1 MKKISV
7 LIISACLS
15 LMVFAQTKQQAPS
28 GWPRQI
34 NTTNGKILVYQPQ
47 PDSLIGISL
56 YGRAAVS
63 YTRNG
68 QQPVFGAI
76 WFMTSIEV
84 DRTSRDVS
92 LNSVNIL
99 NVRFPNQTDSGKIQK
114 FKNTL
119 ETEIPKWN
127 LNLTIDE
134 LNASLKDGKALNRQA
149 SGLNNDPPEIIFTKT
164 PSVLVLFDGVP
175 NFKPVPGSKITQAV
189 NTPFFVVQDPGD
201 RQYYLY
207 GSTWWF
213 KSNDVVKGKWI
224 NINEPP
230 QDIKKLQENLSA
242 QSKQNADSSQQPASL
257 SSKSADKTPP
267 ATPPQIIVRTA
278 PTELVQSAG
287 EPDFAPIQGTQL
299 LYMTNSENNI
309 FMYIDKQIYYVL
321 ISGRWYSSAAMA
333 GPWTYVSSDKL
344 PPDFTKIPEGS
355 DKDQVLASVAGTEAA
370 KEAVMDAQIPQ
381 TAAVDRKT
389 ASCKVSYDGDPKFVQ
404 IKGTLLYRAANT
416 KSTVIMAGK
425 SYYVCDNA
433 VWFIGNTPSGP
444 WAVATE
450 IPPDIQNIPPEDPAY
465 NVKYVYIYESTPEVV
480 YVGYLP
486 GYTGCYVYGPTVVYG
501 TGYYYNP
508 WYGPYYYPR
517 PVTYG
522 FAMSYN
528 PWTGWGFGFGMSVG
542 FMSVGFYGPHPGGWW
557 GPPMYHPPFCPPYN
571 HFYGPRPPVYRNT
584 YVNVNVN
591 NNYYN
596 RNNVYNNHQNGVRP
610 GPGTNS
616 RPGTNPGSRPGTNP
630 GSRPGTNP
638 GNRPGQ
644 GQSGQAQPGSRP
656 GQGQGQMDGRSGQ
669 AQPGSRPGQGQ
680 MDGRSGQ
687 STGNRAGTAP
697 NTRNDVFT
705 DKNGDVYRKGQDNNW
720 QKNDGKSWQNVD
732 QGRGRQGQQP
742 STQPGRQDGSARP
755 APSQQ
760 PANRGGGSNSGFDR
774 SSMDRQ
780 SQSRDRGQQMNQN
793 HNSFDRSSGGGSRTS
808 GSSGSMRTGGG
819 GNRPSGGG
827 SGTRPA
833 GGGRK

>member
-1 MKKISV
+1 MKKISM

-15 LMVFAQTKQQAPS
+15 LMVVAQTKQKAVS
-28 GWPRQI
+28 NWPRQI

-68 QQPVFGAI
+68 QQPVFGAV
-76 WFMTSIEV
+76 WFMTSIAV

-92 LNSVNIL
+92 MSSVKIL

-127 LNLTIDE
+127 LDLTMDE
-134 LNASLKDGKALNRQA
+134 LNASLKDAKALNRQA

-164 PSVLVLFDGVP
+164 PAVLVLFDGDP
-175 NFKPVPGSKITQAV
+175 NFKPIPGSKIMQAV

-201 RQYYLY
+201 KQYYLY
-207 GSTWWF
+207 GSTWWY
-213 KSNDVVKGKWI
+213 KSSDVVKGKWI
-224 NINEPP
+224 NVKEPP
-230 QDIKKLQENLSA
+230 KDIRKLQEELAA
-242 QSKQNADSSQQPASL
+242 QSKTNTDSSQQPTTV
-257 SSKSADKTPP
+257 SSNSTDKTTP
-267 ATPPQIIVRTA
+267 ATAPQIIVRTSPA
-278 PTELVQSAG
+278 ELVQSAG

-309 FMYIDKQIYYVL
+309 FMFIDKQLYYVL
-321 ISGRWYSSAAMA
+321 ISGRWYTSSAMA
-333 GPWTYVSSDKL
+333 GPWVYVSSDKL
-344 PPDFTKIPEGS
+344 PADFAKIPEGS

-370 KEAVMDAQIPQ
+370 KEAVLDAQIPQ

-389 ASCKVSYDGDPKFVQ
+389 ATCKVAYDGDPKFVQ
-404 IKGTLLYRAANT
+404 IKGTLLYRGANT
-416 KSTVIMAGK
+416 KSTVIMDGK
-425 SYYVCDNA
+425 TYYVCDNA
-433 VWFIGNTPSGP
+433 VWFTGNTPTGP
-444 WAVATE
+444 WAVATA
-450 IPPDIQNIPPEDPAY
+450 IPADIQNIPPEDPAY

-528 PWTGWGFGFGMSVG
+528 PWTGWSLGFGMSVG
-542 FMSVGFYGPHPGGWW
+542 FVSVGFYGPHPGGWW

-571 HFYGPRPPVYRNT
+571 HYYGSRPPVYRNT
-584 YVNVNVN
+584 TVNVNVN

-596 RNNVYNNHQNGVRP
+596 RNNVYNNHQSGVRP

-616 RPGTNPGSRPGTNP
+616 RPGTTPGS
-630 GSRPGTNP
+630 
-638 GNRPGQ
+638 RPGQ

-656 GQGQGQMDGRSGQ
+656 GQGQSGQ
-669 AQPGSRPGQGQ
+669 AQPGSRPGQQGQGQ
-680 MDGRSGQ
+680 MDGAGRPSTQPGGQ
-687 STGNRAGTAP
+687 APGNRAGTAP
-697 NTRNDVFT
+697 NARNDVYT
-705 DKNGDVYRKGQDNNW
+705 DKNGDVYRKDQNSNW

-732 QGRGRQGQQP
+732 QGGGRQGQQQSAGSSGQRQQP
-742 STQPGRQDGSARP
+742 SAQPGRQDPSTRTSGQP
-755 APSQQ
+755 AQQ
-760 PANRGGGSNSGFDR
+760 PANRGGGSSSGFDR
-774 SSMDRQ
+774 SSMDKQ
-780 SQSRDRGQQMNQN
+780 SQSRERSQQMNQN
-793 HNSFDRSSGGGSRTS
+793 AGSFQKNSGSVSGSGRSSGGGTRPS
-808 GSSGSMRTGGG
+808 GGST
-819 GNRPSGGG
+819 RPSGGG
-827 SGTRPA
+827 
-833 GGGRK
+833 GRR